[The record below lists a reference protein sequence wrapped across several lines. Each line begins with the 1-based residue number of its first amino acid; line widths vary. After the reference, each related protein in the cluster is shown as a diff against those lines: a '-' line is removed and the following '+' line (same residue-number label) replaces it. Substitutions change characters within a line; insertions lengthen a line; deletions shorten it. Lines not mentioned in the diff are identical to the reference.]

1 MRPFA
6 PVDGEPAPLADTA
19 LAGGPCLYCQLD
31 ELAQSGG
38 EDGGAGDED
47 EDDAGTSTRDLIIT
61 PSDPSAV
68 ERIFEAFSQCAALHP
83 SDLSDDE
90 DGPQFGGGGAWSG
103 QIDENDEELRC
114 VDVGDVRR

>member
-31 ELAQSGG
+31 ELAHGG
-38 EDGGAGDED
+38 ADGGAD
-47 EDDAGTSTRDLIIT
+47 EDDETASSTRDLIIT

-90 DGPQFGGGGAWSG
+90 NGPQFGDGAAWSG

-114 VDVGDVRR
+114 VASICPG